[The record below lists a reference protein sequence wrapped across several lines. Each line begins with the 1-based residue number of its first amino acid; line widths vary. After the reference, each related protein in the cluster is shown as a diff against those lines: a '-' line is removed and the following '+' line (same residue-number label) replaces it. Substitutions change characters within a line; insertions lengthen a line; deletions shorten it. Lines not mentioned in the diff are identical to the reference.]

1 MSDSESEKE
10 HAPSEKRLSDARKRG
25 EFARS
30 QDLNAA
36 AVYAGFFLAL
46 SAFGAVGVMAFGT
59 AGQKVLSLPPG
70 LSEVLSGPA
79 GSPALG
85 QAVAA
90 LIAPAA
96 LLLTLPG
103 LAVLALLLALRGI
116 VFAPSKL
123 MPKWSRVNP
132 LTMAKQKFGRAG
144 LVEFAK
150 SLAKILIVGGLLAW
164 FLRGRMAE
172 LISVQSLEPA
182 MVSAMMV
189 EMLVAFLAVVAGVWA
204 VIGGADYLWHHFE
217 HIRRN
222 RMSRQDM
229 IDEHKESE
237 GDPHT
242 KAQRQQRAREIATN
256 QMLQDVPKSDVVI
269 VNPTHYAV
277 ALRWTRGSGRAPV
290 CVAKGVDEVAARI
303 REAAALAGVPVRSDP
318 PTARAIHA
326 KVEIGQEIHPEH
338 YGAVAAAIRFAETMR
353 RRAKE
358 RGA

>member
-1 MSDSESEKE
+1 MSDSDAEKE
-10 HAPSEKRLSDARKRG
+10 HAPSDKRLGDARKRG

-30 QDLNAA
+30 QDLTAA
-36 AVYAGFFLAL
+36 AVYSGFFLAL
-46 SAFGAVGVMAFGT
+46 SAFGATGVIAFGT
-59 AGQKVLSLPPG
+59 AGQKVLSLPSG
-70 LSEVLSGPA
+70 LSEVLSAPS

-90 LIAPAA
+90 LVAPAA
-96 LLLTLPG
+96 LLLMLPG

-123 MPKWSRVNP
+123 APKWSRVNP
-132 LTMAKQKFGRAG
+132 LTMAQQKFGRAG

-150 SLAKILIVGGLLAW
+150 SLAKIAIVGVLLVW
-164 FLRGRMAE
+164 FLQGRMAE

-182 MVSAMMV
+182 MVSAMMA
-189 EMLVAFLAVVAGVWA
+189 EMLVAFLAVVAGVW
-204 VIGGADYLWHHFE
+204 VVLGGVDYIWQYFE

-229 IDEHKESE
+229 IDEHKESD
-237 GDPHT
+237 GDPHA

-256 QMLQDVPKSDVVI
+256 QMLQDVPKADVVI

-277 ALRWTRGSGRAPV
+277 ALRWSRGNGRAPV

-338 YGAVAAAIRFAETMR
+338 YGAVAAAIRFAEAMR
-353 RRAKE
+353 KRAKE
-358 RGA
+358 RGG

>member
-1 MSDSESEKE
+1 MSEGDAEKE
-10 HAPSEKRLSDARKRG
+10 HAPSAKRLSDARKRG

-30 QDLNAA
+30 ADANAA
-36 AVYAGFFLAL
+36 AVYAGSFLAL
-46 SAFGAVGVMAFGT
+46 TSFGAAGAVMFGT

-70 LSEVLSGPA
+70 LAGALLERGAPA
-79 GSPALG
+79 ALN

-90 LIAPAA
+90 LLVPAVP
-96 LLLTLPG
+96 LLVLPG
-103 LAVLALLLALRGI
+103 VAVLALLWALRGL
-116 VFAPSKL
+116 VFAPEKL
-123 MPKWSRVNP
+123 MPKWSRVDP
-132 LTMAKQKFGRAG
+132 LATAAQKFGRAG
-144 LVEFAK
+144 LVEFGK
-150 SLAKILIVGGLLAW
+150 SLAKIVIVGVLLAV

-172 LISVQSLEPA
+172 LIALQSLEPA
-182 MVSAMMV
+182 MVSALMA
-189 EMLVAFLAVVAGVWA
+189 EMLVGFLAVVAGVWVA
-204 VIGGADYLWHHFE
+204 LGAADYLWQHFE

-229 IDEHKESE
+229 LDEHKQAE

-242 KAQRQQRAREIATN
+242 KSQRQQRAREIATN
-256 QMLQDVPKSDVVI
+256 RMLQDVPKADVVI

-277 ALRWTRGSGRAPV
+277 ALRWSRGSGRAPV

-326 KVEIGQEIHPEH
+326 RVDIGREIDPEH
-338 YGAVAAAIRFAETMR
+338 YAAVAAAIRFAEAMR
-353 RRAKE
+353 KRAKG